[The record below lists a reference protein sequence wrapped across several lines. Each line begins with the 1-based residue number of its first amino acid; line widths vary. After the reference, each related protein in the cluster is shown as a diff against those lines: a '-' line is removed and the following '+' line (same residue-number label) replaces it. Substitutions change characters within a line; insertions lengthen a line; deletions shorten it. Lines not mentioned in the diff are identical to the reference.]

1 MNVGVSSAAL
11 ASIVCLAV
19 AIGVLFHRPYR
30 SLYTRFAAFCSALFL
45 WHGAAFVSHLWPDR
59 WPSIQNLAAL
69 LLPPTLILFF
79 GELMR
84 DRSSYIYTLI
94 RSSLGLSFLFFI
106 ITLTPLHDTFI
117 VEFLLALY
125 VIGVGVA
132 VLKLL
137 HNHLAEAN
145 SETERTRLRFVLYG
159 SAITLLFGIGQAIP
173 ISPLPALGHVAV
185 TFWVYFLY
193 QSIVARRL
201 MNMVELLGKG
211 AVVGVLT
218 IVLAT
223 IYSVLVLWV
232 GKDQQGLWLFNTI
245 VASFVILIL
254 YDQLRPWVE
263 HTTSKLLFRQQYE
276 LRLVS
281 LRLVRRLRSAIRVE
295 TMQNRLLDSLYSEGL
310 ITEASVYVRDA
321 HEMTFRLVG
330 HRGQPPPNTLSA
342 QRHPS
347 LIQELR
353 RERRPIL
360 MEDLTYRGEEFPTN
374 ATSKMDL
381 LKVSMAAARKTVAV
395 DKGSLQPLWWTRAT
409 WSLGTRVSRTW
420 TASTCSGVVAT
431 WRK

>member
-1 MNVGVSSAAL
+1 
-11 ASIVCLAV
+11 
-19 AIGVLFHRPYR
+19 
-30 SLYTRFAAFCSALFL
+30 
-45 WHGAAFVSHLWPDR
+45 
-59 WPSIQNLAAL
+59 
-69 LLPPTLILFF
+69 
-79 GELMR
+79 
-84 DRSSYIYTLI
+84 
-94 RSSLGLSFLFFI
+94 FI

-295 TMQNRLLDSLYSEGL
+295 TMQNRLLDSLYSEEL

-360 MEDLTYRGEEFPTN
+360 MEDLTYRGEE
-374 ATSKMDL
+374 
-381 LKVSMAAARKTVAV
+381 
-395 DKGSLQPLWWTRAT
+395 
-409 WSLGTRVSRTW
+409 
-420 TASTCSGVVAT
+420 
-431 WRK
+431 